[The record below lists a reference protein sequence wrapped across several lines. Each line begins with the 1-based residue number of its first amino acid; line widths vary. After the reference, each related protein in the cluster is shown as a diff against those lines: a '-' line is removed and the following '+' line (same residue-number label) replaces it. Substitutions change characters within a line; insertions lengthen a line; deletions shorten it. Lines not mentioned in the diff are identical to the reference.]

1 MSASDFIRLCTDVL
15 EVCGAAHLQV
25 FLFFRSRW
33 GLGVKILS
41 LLPSRPCEASQ
52 ELKSHSGKGEE
63 RSPIG
68 ILANRTMS
76 RHAAAVFPQSVL
88 RSCLRLQGFARV
100 PPGASTA
107 PVYLPGWRLPSHS
120 VIRAFSLALLF
131 AQ

>member
-1 MSASDFIRLCTDVL
+1 M
-15 EVCGAAHLQV
+15 Q
-25 FLFFRSRW
+25 
-33 GLGVKILS
+33 
-41 LLPSRPCEASQ
+41 
-52 ELKSHSGKGEE
+52 GKGKKGT
-63 RSPIG
+63 R
-68 ILANRTMS
+68 LASLQIELS
-76 RHAAAVFPQSVL
+76 RHAAAVFPQSVH